1 MGITNL
7 RKIEEESTK
16 TCIEVVYL
24 YAHYGRKIAKMKKST
39 FLSFVVAIV
48 LFSSCGN
55 KEKIAKLE
63 SELAFKTKQVAELE
77 NQVDYLKNT
86 NSSQL
91 ELMTDLSV
99 INKSG
104 AESIKKSLESISQQY
119 GFIQDLTTK
128 IQNKDS
134 LNLALVMNL
143 KRSLS
148 DINDDDIQVE
158 VRGGKVHVSISDKL
172 LFSSGSSKINAQAK
186 GVIDKIATV
195 INDHYELDVL
205 VEGHT
210 DDIPIT
216 NSCVADNW
224 DLSVK
229 RATAVVR
236 MLQEDYLVEPERL
249 TAAGRSQFD
258 PRAENETDEGRS
270 MNRRTEIVIMPK
282 LDQFFKL
289 LESPDLMN

>member
-1 MGITNL
+1 
-7 RKIEEESTK
+7 
-16 TCIEVVYL
+16 
-24 YAHYGRKIAKMKKST
+24 MKKST